1 LLKLVALFIVS
12 PFTRKIFGL
21 FRRLGGFG
29 LLLFGALDSSF
40 LFLPFGN
47 DFLLIALVSANRTS
61 LIWIYYVMM
70 ALAGS
75 MIGVFVLDWVTRRLG
90 QRGLKGLVD
99 TDKVRVVQKQLRK
112 RARRTLLVS
121 ALLPPPFPFT
131 VVVMT
136 ASALQ
141 TKRERM
147 FPAIFLGRLLRF
159 IIEAMLALYFG
170 RKLVRLMNSWVIE
183 YAVYAVIII
192 SIVGSIYSVYRW
204 LRADSSKRIFRT
216 RAASD

>member
-1 LLKLVALFIVS
+1 LLRFLALFIVS
-12 PFTRKIFGL
+12 SFARKIFGF

-47 DFLLIALVSANRTS
+47 DFLLIALVNANRTG
-61 LIWIYYVMM
+61 LIWTYYVMM

-75 MIGVFVLDWVTRRLG
+75 MIGVFVLDVVVRHLG
-90 QRGLKGLVD
+90 QRGLKGFAD
-99 TDKVRVVQKQLRK
+99 ADRVRVVQKQLK
-112 RARRTLLVS
+112 KHAARTLFVS
-121 ALLPPPFPFT
+121 AMLPPPFPFS

-141 TKRERM
+141 TKRKRM
-147 FPAIFLGRLLRF
+147 LPAIFLGRMLRF
-159 IIEAMLALYFG
+159 TIEAMLALYFG
-170 RKLVRLMNSWVIE
+170 RKLVRFMNSWVVE
-183 YAVYAVIII
+183 YVMYAVIIVSLI
-192 SIVGSIYSVYRW
+192 GSVYSVYRW
-204 LRADSSKRIFRT
+204 LSADNKLRIFRT